1 MNELLQAAMEMLRRG
16 QKAIERQEW
25 EKGET
30 ASEWYFAAGQLAHQ
44 IQFEME
50 LSQDNVAGKLSHE
63 DEQ

>member
-30 ASEWYFAAGQLAHQ
+30 AQEWYFAAGQLAHQ
-44 IQFEME
+44 IQMEMKF
-50 LSQDNVAGKLSHE
+50 SQDNLAGEVKP
-63 DEQ
+63 